1 MNGAVAKQIA
11 AVRTLL
17 FDGENGEDF
26 GGERRGVHEM

>member
-11 AVRTLL
+11 AVRALL
-17 FDGENGEDF
+17 FDGEDF